1 MSGKTIV
8 EKILTRASGADAT
21 AGDRVWANLDL
32 AVVRDFGGPNVVLE
46 YEQQMGDRP
55 VWDPD
60 RIAMTFDYQA
70 PAKVVKVAA
79 NQRLCR
85 EFAARQGIRGV
96 YDVHRGIGQHV
107 LLEAGKILPGGAVIG
122 TDSHMN
128 LLGAVGNFSTGM
140 GTTDVAAGWSAGKL
154 WFRVPHTIK
163 ITFTGGY
170 EWPTTAKDLALYLL
184 GTIDRSQA
192 IYKSLEFYGPVIEA
206 LDLAGRLTLCSLVT
220 EMEGKIGLIVPDNE
234 LLDWLSERAGYQ
246 VEAVTADPDATYW
259 AEWEYDVSGLEPQ
272 IAVPHHPHNVKPVR
286 EVQKQGVKV
295 DEVFIGSCTNGRFED
310 LEAAAEV
317 IEQMG
322 GQVAPGVRLVI
333 TPATA
338 EVAMQALEA
347 GLYDTFIRAGG
358 MVTNQGCSLCT
369 IGHHG
374 VLAPGDVLVSTSNRN
389 FQGKLGK
396 GASVYLA
403 SPVVAAATA
412 VRGEIGLPA

>member
-1 MSGKTIV
+1 MTGKTIV
-8 EKILTRASGADAT
+8 EKILSRASGTDAT

-46 YEQQMGDRP
+46 YAQQMGDTP
-55 VWDPD
+55 VWDPA

-70 PAKVVKVAA
+70 PAKDVKVAA

-85 EFAARQGIRGV
+85 EFAAKHRITGI
-96 YDVHRGIGQHV
+96 YDVDRGIGQHV
-107 LLEAGKILPGGAVIG
+107 LLEAGKILPGDVVIG

-140 GTTDVAAGWSAGKL
+140 GTTDVAAGWAAGRL
-154 WFRVPHTIK
+154 WFRVPDTVK
-163 ITFTGGY
+163 ITFQGDY
-170 EWPTTAKDLALYLL
+170 EWPTTTKDLTLYLL
-184 GTIDRSQA
+184 GVIDRGQA
-192 IYKSLEFYGPVIEA
+192 IYKALEFYGPVIDY
-206 LDLAGRLTLCSLVT
+206 LDLAGRLTLCSMVT
-220 EMEGKIGLIVPDNE
+220 EMEGKIGFIVPDAYI
-234 LLDWLSERAGYQ
+234 LDWLSGRAGHP
-246 VEAVTADPDATYW
+246 VEAVTADPDAAYW
-259 AEWEYDVSGLEPQ
+259 AAWEYDVTGLEPQ
-272 IAVPHHPHNVKPVR
+272 IAVPHHPHNVRPVR
-286 EVQKQGVKV
+286 EVQQEGVKV
-295 DEVFIGSCTNGRFED
+295 DEVFIGSCTNGRLED
-310 LEAAAEV
+310 LEEAAEV

-322 GQVAPGVRLVI
+322 GKVAPGVRLVV

-338 EVAMQALEA
+338 EVAMQAVEI
-347 GLYDTFIRAGG
+347 GLYHVFIHAGG

-396 GASVYLA
+396 GADVYLA
-403 SPVVAAATA
+403 SPIVAAASA